1 MPSLVT
7 ICIYVNWDAMR
18 GNNLYFAAFWLHSR
32 FHRHL
37 IKLVSAKWSK
47 TSKTTK
53 DGMGSWWRFS
63 KMKWNVFWVWFGRK
77 RLETKKLKQFLFSI
91 FEWTLSK
98 KFKKVFLANVK
109 RMKIRIAVLTAI
121 LKFSL
126 MDKNYQSQVF
136 QWIRMFGNSLTS

>member
-1 MPSLVT
+1 MPSFVT
-7 ICIYVNWDAMR
+7 ICIYVNWDAF
-18 GNNLYFAAFWLHSR
+18 GK
-32 FHRHL
+32 
-37 IKLVSAKWSK
+37 KLVFRCLLASFSFSNHVFKLVLAKW
-47 TSKTTK
+47 SKTTK

-63 KMKWNVFWVWFGRK
+63 KMKWNVFWVWFDRK

-91 FEWTLSK
+91 FEWTLNK
-98 KFKKVFLANVK
+98 KFKKVFLANIQ

-126 MDKNYQSQVF
+126 MDKNYQSQIF